1 MASANTPPPL
11 THATAY
17 RSNAERNLSTTKF
30 TGLIPCAPP
39 YLGEEKENPWG
50 DKHNMHDEEYPRKL
64 ERSHSVMNPD
74 GSERDD
80 EQAMLDLIDEL
91 AEDPDFKRHV
101 VQLSVQGVHVL
112 HGLRHF
118 VIHTCNGQI
127 YIVSSMTYR
136 VYSIPL
142 SGTTLREVCDFVLNV
157 PIEMIAFSD
166 EKYVIIDLET
176 GEVYANLEI
185 PFADIQNLQAILTIV
200 Y

>member
-1 MASANTPPPL
+1 MASANTPFTL
-11 THATAY
+11 S
-17 RSNAERNLSTTKF
+17 RSFS
-30 TGLIPCAPP
+30 I
-39 YLGEEKENPWG
+39 
-50 DKHNMHDEEYPRKL
+50 
-64 ERSHSVMNPD
+64 MNPD
-74 GSERDD
+74 GSERND
-80 EQAMLDLIDEL
+80 EQDMIDLINKL
-91 AEDPDFKRHV
+91 REDPDFKRHV
-101 VQLSVQGVHVL
+101 VQLSVKGVHVL

-142 SGTTLREVCDFVLNV
+142 SGTTLRKVCDFVLNV
-157 PIEMIAFSD
+157 PIEMIAFSGT
-166 EKYVIIDLET
+166 KYEIIDLET